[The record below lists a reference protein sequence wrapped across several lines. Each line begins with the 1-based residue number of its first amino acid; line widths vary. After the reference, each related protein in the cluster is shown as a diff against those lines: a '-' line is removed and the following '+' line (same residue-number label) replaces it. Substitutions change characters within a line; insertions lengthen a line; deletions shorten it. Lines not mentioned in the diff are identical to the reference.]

1 MIQMYNVS
9 KTYKNEVQA
18 LKNITMHIHRGEFI
32 FLVGPSGAGKS
43 TLTKLICR
51 EELPSTGQ
59 VVVNGRSLARM
70 KNWQVPYLRRKI
82 GMVYQDFRLIPNKTV
97 FENVAFAL
105 EIVGTSRREM
115 RRVVPEVL
123 RLVGMEAKIN
133 MLPAQLSGGEQQ
145 RAAVARAIVNNPLL
159 ILADEPTGNLDP
171 TTSWE
176 LMKLFNDINRRGTT
190 ILMSTHAWDIVD
202 DMKKRVIQL
211 ENGVIVRDE
220 EGGVYNHAH

>member
-1 MIQMYNVS
+1 MIQLYNVS
-9 KTYKNEVQA
+9 KKYPNEVQA
-18 LKNITMHIHRGEFI
+18 LNDITLHIKKGEFV

-51 EELPSTGQ
+51 EELPSRGQ
-59 VVVNGRSLARM
+59 VIVNGRSLLRM
-70 KNWQVPYLRRKI
+70 KNREVPYLRRKM

-97 FENVAFAL
+97 FENVAFAM
-105 EIVGTSRREM
+105 EITGASRKEIKQA
-115 RRVVPEVL
+115 VPAVL
-123 RLVGMEAKIN
+123 RMVGMETKIN

-145 RAAVARAIVNNPLL
+145 RTAVARAIVNNPVL

-171 TTSWE
+171 DTSWE
-176 LMKLFNDINRRGTT
+176 LMKLFMNINRRGTT

-202 DMKKRVIQL
+202 DMKKRVIKL

-220 EGGVYNHAH
+220 ESGVYGHDH